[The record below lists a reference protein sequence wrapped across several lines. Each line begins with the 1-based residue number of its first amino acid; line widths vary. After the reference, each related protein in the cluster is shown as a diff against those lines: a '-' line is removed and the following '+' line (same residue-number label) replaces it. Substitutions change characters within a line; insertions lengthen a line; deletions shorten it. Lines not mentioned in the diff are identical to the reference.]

1 MPSITD
7 YRTFNESKLYVGE
20 EVVTKKK
27 DGVEYGRM
35 KMAYN
40 NERIMLLLKSKTMGI
55 KTAETNNGYQR
66 RTMPFVFDHPFTKN
80 QKLFVDAFDKI
91 INSSYHQLLGRQ
103 YDETR
108 LQKLGSGFWAEK
120 ILYANIAS
128 SMWDSS
134 DNTRFFLEGREV
146 SSNEI
151 SDSTDYNA
159 SAAIL
164 LDSIYVGESAISIQ
178 IRLYEVHLTPAEKR
192 AIVVWD

>member
-20 EVVTKKK
+20 EVVTRKK
-27 DGVEYGRM
+27 DGVEYGRI
-35 KMAYN
+35 KLGYN

-55 KTAETNNGYQR
+55 KTEETNNGYQR
-66 RTMPFVFDHPFTKN
+66 KTMPFVFDHPFTKN
-80 QKLFVDAFDKI
+80 QELFVNVFDKI
-91 INSSYHQLLGRQ
+91 INSSFHQLLSRQ

-108 LQKLGSGFWAEK
+108 LRKLGSGFWAEK
-120 ILYANIAS
+120 ILYANIVS
-128 SMWDSS
+128 SMLDSS
-134 DNTRFFLEGREV
+134 DNTRFFLEGKEV
-146 SSNEI
+146 SQNEI
-151 SDSTDYNA
+151 SDRTDYNA